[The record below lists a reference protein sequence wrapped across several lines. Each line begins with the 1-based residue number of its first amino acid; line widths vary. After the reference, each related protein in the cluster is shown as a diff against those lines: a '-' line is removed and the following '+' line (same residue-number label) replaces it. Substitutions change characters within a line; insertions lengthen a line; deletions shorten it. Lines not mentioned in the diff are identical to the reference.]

1 VVVGPTAVGKTAV
14 AIALAAH
21 LPVEVISADS
31 RQIYRRLDIGTAKP
45 THRERARVPHH
56 GLDVVEP
63 GIRYSAGQFARD
75 AARWVEEIR
84 NRGRLPLVEAGPGF
98 FEQYGAL
105 IDQRIERKPLQ
116 HIVGTAAFGVAEKD
130 GSLDRF
136 EDELF
141 RFGRIL
147 DREPELSRLP
157 SDTATPVDKRVALL
171 REVLTDHDRGVVDG
185 LVDRVRSALGGD
197 DPVSKVAP
205 VTATLLEQVVRNP
218 RSRNLDVA
226 AEELSELAAARR
238 DRYVAHVRTPVRMTG
253 EQEQR
258 LTDSLTRLYGRP
270 ISLQV
275 ELDPDLLGG
284 LVVRVGGELIDGSVA
299 GRLAAARRALPS

>member
-1 VVVGPTAVGKTAV
+1 MGSVLQSASRDALGAATARLDEYIDATGAADLKRLADDLFAVVGLLGREHALRR
-14 AIALAAH
+14 ALADPATPSGARGG
-21 LPVEVISADS
+21 LAD
-31 RQIYRRLDIGTAKP
+31 RLFDGKIGRPA
-45 THRERARVPHH
+45 
-56 GLDVVEP
+56 LDVVSDVVKS
-63 GIRYSAGQFARD
+63 RWSRAGDLLEGLESLAR
-75 AARWVEEIR
+75 A
-84 NRGRLPLVEAGPGF
+84 
-98 FEQYGAL
+98 
-105 IDQRIERKPLQ
+105 
-116 HIVGTAAFGVAEKD
+116 AAFGVAEKD
-130 GSLDRF
+130 GSLDRV

-147 DREPELSRLP
+147 DREPELSRLL
-157 SDTATPVDKRVALL
+157 SDTATPVDKRVGLL
-171 REVLTDHDRGVVDG
+171 RDVLGE
-185 LVDRVRSALGGD
+185 
-197 DPVSKVAP
+197 KVTP
-205 VTATLLEQVVRNP
+205 VTATLLEQAVRNP

>member
-1 VVVGPTAVGKTAV
+1 MAVMQSASRDALGAATARLDEHIDATGAADLKRLADDLFAVVGLLDREHALRR
-14 AIALAAH
+14 ALADPATPSGARGGLADH
-21 LPVEVISADS
+21 LLEGK
-31 RQIYRRLDIGTAKP
+31 IGRPA
-45 THRERARVPHH
+45 
-56 GLDVVEP
+56 LDVV
-63 GIRYSAGQFARD
+63 SD
-75 AARWVEEIR
+75 VVKSRWSR
-84 NRGRLPLVEAGPGF
+84 ASD
-98 FEQYGAL
+98 L
-105 IDQRIERKPLQ
+105 IDGLESLARA
-116 HIVGTAAFGVAEKD
+116 AAFGVAEKD
-130 GSLDRF
+130 GSLDRV

-147 DREPELSRLP
+147 DREPELSRLL
-157 SDTATPVDKRVALL
+157 SDSATPADKRVGLL
-171 REVLTDHDRGVVDG
+171 RDVLGMK
-185 LVDRVRSALGGD
+185 
-197 DPVSKVAP
+197 VSS
-205 VTATLLEQVVRNP
+205 VTATLLGQAVRNP

-275 ELDPDLLGG
+275 EFDPDLLGG

>member
-1 VVVGPTAVGKTAV
+1 MASVLQSASRESLAAATARLDAHVDATGATELTRLAGDLFAV
-14 AIALAAH
+14 LGLLEREHALRRALADPAT
-21 LPVEVISADS
+21 PA
-31 RQIYRRLDIGTAKP
+31 
-45 THRERARVPHH
+45 
-56 GLDVVEP
+56 
-63 GIRYSAGQFARD
+63 
-75 AARWVEEIR
+75 AARSGLADRLLSGKIGRPALDLVSDLVTSRWSRSVDLLEALEALAR
-84 NRGRLPLVEAGPGF
+84 N
-98 FEQYGAL
+98 
-105 IDQRIERKPLQ
+105 
-116 HIVGTAAFGVAEKD
+116 AAFGVAEKD
-130 GSLDRF
+130 GSLDRV

-147 DREPELSRLP
+147 DRAPELARLL
-157 SDTATPVDKRVALL
+157 SDSATPAEKRVGLL
-171 REVLTDHDRGVVDG
+171 REVLTDHNRDGVVEG
-185 LVDRVRSALGGD
+185 IVDRVKSVLGD
-197 DPVSKVAP
+197 DQPARKVAP
-205 VTATLLEQVVRNP
+205 VTATLLEHAVRTP

-238 DRYVAHVRTPVRMTG
+238 DRYVAHVSTPVRMTA

-299 GRLAAARRALPS
+299 GRVAAARRTLPS

>member
-1 VVVGPTAVGKTAV
+1 MLSLLEREHALRR
-14 AIALAAH
+14 ALADPATPAASRTG
-21 LPVEVISADS
+21 LADRLLSGKVGRPALDLVSDLVSS
-31 RQIYRRLDIGTAKP
+31 RWSRSSD
-45 THRERARVPHH
+45 
-56 GLDVVEP
+56 
-63 GIRYSAGQFARD
+63 
-75 AARWVEEIR
+75 
-84 NRGRLPLVEAGPGF
+84 LVEAV
-98 FEQYGAL
+98 ETLA
-105 IDQRIERKPLQ
+105 RN
-116 HIVGTAAFGVAEKD
+116 AAFGVAEKD
-130 GSLDRF
+130 GSLDRV

-147 DREPELSRLP
+147 DREPELARLL
-157 SDTATPVDKRVALL
+157 SDSATPADKRVGLL
-171 REVLTDHDRGVVDG
+171 HEVAGE
-185 LVDRVRSALGGD
+185 
-197 DPVSKVAP
+197 KVAP
-205 VTATLLEQVVRNP
+205 VTATLLEQAVRTQ

-258 LTDSLTRLYGRP
+258 LTESLTRLYGRP

-299 GRLAAARRALPS
+299 GRVAAARRTLPS

>member
-1 VVVGPTAVGKTAV
+1 
-14 AIALAAH
+14 
-21 LPVEVISADS
+21 
-31 RQIYRRLDIGTAKP
+31 
-45 THRERARVPHH
+45 
-56 GLDVVEP
+56 
-63 GIRYSAGQFARD
+63 
-75 AARWVEEIR
+75 
-84 NRGRLPLVEAGPGF
+84 
-98 FEQYGAL
+98 
-105 IDQRIERKPLQ
+105 
-116 HIVGTAAFGVAEKD
+116 VAEKD
-130 GSLDRF
+130 GSLDRV

-147 DREPELSRLP
+147 DREPELARLLA
-157 SDTATPVDKRVALL
+157 DTATPADQRVGLL
-171 REVLTDHDRGVVDG
+171 RDVTGQ
-185 LVDRVRSALGGD
+185 
-197 DPVSKVAP
+197 KVAP
-205 VTATLLEQVVRNP
+205 VTARLLEQAVRNP

-238 DRYVAHVRTPVRMTG
+238 DRYVAHVRTPVRMTA

-299 GRLAAARRALPS
+299 GRVAAARRTLPS

>member
-1 VVVGPTAVGKTAV
+1 MASVLQSASREALRAAAARLDEHIDVTGAADLKRLADDLFAVVGLLDREHALRR
-14 AIALAAH
+14 ALADPATPSGARGG
-21 LPVEVISADS
+21 LAD
-31 RQIYRRLDIGTAKP
+31 RLFDGKIGRPA
-45 THRERARVPHH
+45 
-56 GLDVVEP
+56 LDVVSDVVKS
-63 GIRYSAGQFARD
+63 RWSRAGDLLEGLESLAR
-75 AARWVEEIR
+75 A
-84 NRGRLPLVEAGPGF
+84 
-98 FEQYGAL
+98 
-105 IDQRIERKPLQ
+105 
-116 HIVGTAAFGVAEKD
+116 AAFGVAEKD
-130 GSLDRF
+130 GSLDRV

-147 DREPELSRLP
+147 DREPELSRLL
-157 SDTATPVDKRVALL
+157 SDTATPVDKRVVLL
-171 REVLTDHDRGVVDG
+171 RDV
-185 LVDRVRSALGGD
+185 LGG
-197 DPVSKVAP
+197 KVTP
-205 VTATLLEQVVRNP
+205 VTATLLEQAVRNP

-238 DRYVAHVRTPVRMTG
+238 DRYVAHVRTPMRMTG

>member
-1 VVVGPTAVGKTAV
+1 MASVLQSASRESLSAAAARLDDHIDGTGASELSTLANDLFAVLDLLERE
-14 AIALAAH
+14 IALRRA
-21 LPVEVISADS
+21 LADPA
-31 RQIYRRLDIGTAKP
+31 TPA
-45 THRERARVPHH
+45 
-56 GLDVVEP
+56 
-63 GIRYSAGQFARD
+63 
-75 AARWVEEIR
+75 AARSGLADRLFSGKIGRPALDLVSDLVSSRWSR
-84 NRGRLPLVEAGPGF
+84 NTDLLEAL
-98 FEQYGAL
+98 ESLA
-105 IDQRIERKPLQ
+105 R
-116 HIVGTAAFGVAEKD
+116 TASFGVAEKD
-130 GSLDRF
+130 GSLDRV

-147 DREPELSRLP
+147 DREPELARLL
-157 SDTATPVDKRVALL
+157 SDSGTPADKRIGLL
-171 REVLTDHDRGVVDG
+171 HEVVGE
-185 LVDRVRSALGGD
+185 
-197 DPVSKVAP
+197 KVAP
-205 VTATLLEQVVRNP
+205 TTVRLLEQTVRTP

-238 DRYVAHVRTPVRMTG
+238 DRYVAHVRTPVRMTA

-299 GRLAAARRALPS
+299 GRVATARRTLPS

>member
-1 VVVGPTAVGKTAV
+1 MGSVLQSASRDALGAATARLDEHIDATGAADLKRLADDLFAVVGLLGREHALRR
-14 AIALAAH
+14 ALADPATPSGARGG
-21 LPVEVISADS
+21 LAD
-31 RQIYRRLDIGTAKP
+31 RLFDGKIGRPA
-45 THRERARVPHH
+45 
-56 GLDVVEP
+56 LDVVSDVVKS
-63 GIRYSAGQFARD
+63 RWSRAGDLLESLESLAR
-75 AARWVEEIR
+75 A
-84 NRGRLPLVEAGPGF
+84 
-98 FEQYGAL
+98 
-105 IDQRIERKPLQ
+105 
-116 HIVGTAAFGVAEKD
+116 AAFGVAEKD
-130 GSLDRF
+130 GSLDRV

-141 RFGRIL
+141 RFGRVL
-147 DREPELSRLP
+147 DREPELSRLL
-157 SDTATPVDKRVALL
+157 SDTATPVDKRVGLL
-171 REVLTDHDRGVVDG
+171 RDVLVE
-185 LVDRVRSALGGD
+185 
-197 DPVSKVAP
+197 KVTP
-205 VTATLLEQVVRNP
+205 VTATLLEQTVRNP

>member
-1 VVVGPTAVGKTAV
+1 MAVMQSASREALRAAAARLDEHIDVTGAADLKRLADDLFAVVGLLDREHALRR
-14 AIALAAH
+14 ALADPATPSGARGG
-21 LPVEVISADS
+21 LAD
-31 RQIYRRLDIGTAKP
+31 RLFDGKIGRPA
-45 THRERARVPHH
+45 
-56 GLDVVEP
+56 LDVVSDVVKS
-63 GIRYSAGQFARD
+63 RWSRAGDLLEGLESLAR
-75 AARWVEEIR
+75 A
-84 NRGRLPLVEAGPGF
+84 
-98 FEQYGAL
+98 
-105 IDQRIERKPLQ
+105 
-116 HIVGTAAFGVAEKD
+116 AAFGVAEKD
-130 GSLDRF
+130 GSLDRV

-147 DREPELSRLP
+147 DREPELSRLL
-157 SDTATPVDKRVALL
+157 SDTATPVDKRVVLL
-171 REVLTDHDRGVVDG
+171 RDV
-185 LVDRVRSALGGD
+185 LGG
-197 DPVSKVAP
+197 KVTP
-205 VTATLLEQVVRNP
+205 VTATLLEQAVRNP

-238 DRYVAHVRTPVRMTG
+238 DRYVAHVRTPMRMTG